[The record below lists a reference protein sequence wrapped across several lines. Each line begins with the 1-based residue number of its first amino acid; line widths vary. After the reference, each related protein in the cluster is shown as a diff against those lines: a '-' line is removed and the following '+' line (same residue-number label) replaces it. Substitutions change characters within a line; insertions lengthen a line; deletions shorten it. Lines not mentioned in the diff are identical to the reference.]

1 MGTKRVA
8 RDPEDA
14 KKRILAAA
22 ALVFAEKGFEGARV
36 DAIARRARVNKAML
50 YYHVGDK
57 EALYEAVLLRNF
69 KALGAA
75 MDSAASQ
82 ASDATGRFRKL
93 LEALVTTLTAIPE
106 HPRLML
112 GEIASGA
119 THLPGPVFREMAGI
133 FGRIRSVLD
142 EGRREGCFKDV
153 DPLMTHLMVV
163 GGTVFTL
170 VGTRIQQHLGGESGA
185 QAPRLPEDPARI
197 ARGIADLVLTGL
209 LEETVDPVSA
219 PEGPHRKRP
228 AHGTAGDREDRT

>member
-1 MGTKRVA
+1 MATKRA
-8 RDPEDA
+8 TRDPEDA
-14 KKRILAAA
+14 RRRILAAA
-22 ALVFAEKGFEGARV
+22 AQIFAEKGFEGARV

-75 MDSAASQ
+75 MDAAASQ
-82 ASDATGRFRKL
+82 ASDATGRFRKV
-93 LEALVTTLTAIPE
+93 LEALVSTLTAIPE

-119 THLPGPVFREMAGI
+119 AHLPGPVFREMAGI

-142 EGRREGCFKDV
+142 EGRREGCFKEV

-170 VGTRIQQHLGGESGA
+170 VGTRIQQHLGGEAGA
-185 QAPRLPEDPARI
+185 APRLPEDPARI
-197 ARGIADLVLTGL
+197 ARRIADLVLAGL
-209 LEETVDPVSA
+209 LEESPEPVSA
-219 PEGPHRKRP
+219 AKGSGRKRP
-228 AHGTAGDREDRT
+228 PRVAAGDREDRT